1 MVFELARYSKRAERI
16 AGPAHWT
23 AWMATRITDLS
34 RQRGAAHDSAPN
46 SAEIEEP
53 DAVEYL
59 CYEIFRYRKAAKRR
73 FLVGRF
79 LLCVGIGA
87 RVLGIVNSTTRWL
100 APDAWTSVL
109 AAVPGIVLLLTQI
122 FKYDARAE
130 WHKRQQQSL
139 EALYKRFV
147 FDGASPE
154 EASALLATIS
164 EELDTSTGPRGSMS
178 RNPYL
183 PA

>member
-1 MVFELARYSKRAERI
+1 
-16 AGPAHWT
+16 
-23 AWMATRITDLS
+23 MATRITELS
-34 RQRGAAHDSAPN
+34 RERGAAHDSAPN
-46 SAEIEEP
+46 SAEIEDL

-59 CYEIFRYRKAAKRR
+59 CYKIFRYRQAAKRR
-73 FLVGRF
+73 FIVGRF
-79 LLCVGIGA
+79 LLCMGIGA
-87 RVLGIVNSTTRWL
+87 SVLAIANSTTRWL

-109 AAVPGIVLLLTQI
+109 AAVPGVVLLLMQI

-139 EALYKRFV
+139 EALYKSFV
-147 FDGASPE
+147 FDGASTE

-164 EELDTSTGPRGSMS
+164 EELDSARGPRGSMS
-178 RNPYL
+178 RKPYL